1 MIRLRKFQ
9 ILEIMDEKG
18 IASIKDL
25 GSRMETEPTNISS
38 LFNNKTNFTR
48 DTIER
53 LISALDCDISD
64 VLELRVDQEPE
75 EA

>member
-1 MIRLRKFQ
+1 MLRLRKYR

-18 IASIKDL
+18 IASIKEL
-25 GSRMETEPTNISS
+25 GLRMDTDPTNISS

-53 LISALDCDISD
+53 LISTLDCDLSD
-64 VLELRVDQEPE
+64 VLELKVDQIADE
-75 EA
+75 

>member
-1 MIRLRKFQ
+1 MLRLRKYR

-18 IASIKDL
+18 IASIKEL
-25 GSRMETEPTNISS
+25 GRRMDTEPTNISS

-53 LISALDCDISD
+53 LISILDCNISD
-64 VLELRVDQEPE
+64 VLELKVDTKE
-75 EA
+75 ELQ

>member
-1 MIRLRKFQ
+1 MLRLRKYR

-18 IASIKDL
+18 IASIKEL
-25 GSRMETEPTNISS
+25 GARMDTEATNISS

-53 LISALDCDISD
+53 LLSTLECDISD
-64 VLELRVDQEPE
+64 VLEFKVDQKVDE
-75 EA
+75 